1 MSEAVCLILSSFAVA
16 VLAPRPLARLTH
28 RGIAPQFEL
37 VAWLSAIG
45 SVIVSWTVVPVIVI
59 AYVIVDLAEPG
70 RPVLDS
76 CYTQLHD
83 AATGHYGVLVQGG
96 FVALTGFAMCAGV
109 VLLVRVGRWFLLA
122 RSTTH
127 EHARMVR
134 IAGRHDAGLDA
145 IVLEVAQP
153 AAYSVAGKP
162 RTVVVTRGAI
172 AALDQHQLRAVLE
185 HERAHLAGR
194 HHLWLALTRGLAANL
209 SRIELFTLGATE
221 VARLLEMCA
230 DDAAARV
237 HGRPAVLRALLTL
250 SGIPEAAS
258 AVLGMYGVDLPARV
272 ERLIPPIEPRPGLR
286 AHLALGVVVALVI
299 IGPLASATLA
309 AIGIAVSAPLLG

>member
-1 MSEAVCLILSSFAVA
+1 MSEAVCLLLYSFAVV
-16 VLAPRPLARLTH
+16 VLAPRPLTRLTH
-28 RGIAPQFEL
+28 RGVVPQLEL

-45 SVIVSWTVVPVIVI
+45 SVVASWLAVPVIVI
-59 AYVIVDLAEPG
+59 AYVITDLAHPG

-76 CYTQLHD
+76 CYAQLHD
-83 AATGHYGVLVQGG
+83 AATGHYGILVQSG
-96 FVALTGFAMCAGV
+96 FLALTGFATCAGV
-109 VLLVRVGRWFLLA
+109 VLLGRVGRWFLLA

-145 IVLEVAQP
+145 IVLDVAET

-162 RTVVVTRGAI
+162 PTVVVTRGAI
-172 AALDQHQLRAVLE
+172 AALDHGQLSAVLE

-250 SGIPEAAS
+250 SGIPEAVS
-258 AVLGMYGVDLPARV
+258 PVLGMNGVDLPARV
-272 ERLIPPIEPRPGLR
+272 ERLIPPIEPRPGVQARL
-286 AHLALGVVVALVI
+286 LLGAVVAVVI

-309 AIGIAVSAPLLG
+309 AIGIAVCAPLPG